1 MTYISKTQISIKY
14 TEGGFLKDQ
23 TTGENYIGDYI
34 LTSQGEYYAGKD
46 NTNLVTKLI
55 LVDDSLG
62 NRPPKPA
69 SPYKRD
75 VQKFDLLKKNIKNFL
90 RNTETIPSFKNIPTE
105 EDYGRGYYDRY
116 FTSRINN
123 TNYIEISEETYN
135 SISKKD
141 GVYDHYLYEVNK
153 LRWYITGNDVH
164 KQNSLSIQRL
174 QIIYPNLFLLFPILN
189 EFLRPS
195 SINRED
201 LITEGGELYYADG
214 SEYIGPYHIHPE
226 QGPMVGAKHVSVAHA
241 KLYYFSQLPNVGDK
255 SYEDFTQ
262 QYRFV
267 ICYKCIQTESIIDG
281 KFVNQIVSERY
292 PKIVGCPRGFFESHE
307 EAIQACPK
315 IPIEGQVRDPGIIS
329 IPEPQSPTSPQQATE
344 LPSTRSIP
352 STPST
357 PSTPSYGGGSG
368 GSGGSSGGSSGGGG
382 GGY

>member
-1 MTYISKTQISIKY
+1 MAYISKTQISIKY

-23 TTGENYIGDYI
+23 TTGKNYIGDYI
-34 LTSQGEYYAGKD
+34 LTGQGEYYAGKD
-46 NTNLVTKLI
+46 NTNLTTKLV
-55 LVDDSLG
+55 LVDDSPG
-62 NRPPKPA
+62 NRSSKPTP
-69 SPYKRD
+69 PYKRD
-75 VQKFDLLKKNIKNFL
+75 VRKFDLLKKNIKNFL

-105 EDYGRGYYDRY
+105 EDYDRGYYDRY
-116 FTSRINN
+116 FTSRINDI
-123 TNYIEISEETYN
+123 NYIEVSEETYN

-141 GVYDHYLYEVNK
+141 GVHDHYLYEVDK

-174 QIIYPNLFLLFPILN
+174 QVNYPNLFLLFPILN

-214 SEYIGPYHIHPE
+214 SEYIGAYHIHPE

-241 KLYYFSQLPNVGDK
+241 KLYYFNQLPNVGDE

-262 QYRFV
+262 QYGFV
-267 ICYKCIQTESIIDG
+267 ICYKCVQVGSDLSKNPANQLVAH
-281 KFVNQIVSERY
+281 KFPRIN
-292 PKIVGCPRGFFESHE
+292 GCPKGFFEDQQ

-315 IPIEGQVRDPGIIS
+315 VPTNGMVKDPGVIYT
-329 IPEPQSPTSPQQATE
+329 PEPSSTTNIQPATE
-344 LPSTRSIP
+344 IFSTRSVP

-357 PSTPSYGGGSG
+357 PSTPSYGGGS
-368 GSGGSSGGSSGGGG
+368 SGGGGGSSGGGG

>member
-1 MTYISKTQISIKY
+1 MAYISKTQISIKY

-23 TTGENYIGDYI
+23 TTGKNYIGDYI
-34 LTSQGEYYAGKD
+34 LTGQGEYYAGKD
-46 NTNLVTKLI
+46 NTNLTTKLV
-55 LVDDSLG
+55 LVDDSPG
-62 NRPPKPA
+62 NRSSKPTP
-69 SPYKRD
+69 PYKRD
-75 VQKFDLLKKNIKNFL
+75 VRKFDLLKKNIKNFL

-105 EDYGRGYYDRY
+105 EDYDRGYYDRY
-116 FTSRINN
+116 FTSRINDI
-123 TNYIEISEETYN
+123 NYIEVSEETYN

-141 GVYDHYLYEVNK
+141 GVHDHYLYEVDK

-174 QIIYPNLFLLFPILN
+174 QVNYPNLFLLFPILN

-214 SEYIGPYHIHPE
+214 SEYIGAYHIHPE

-241 KLYYFSQLPNVGDK
+241 KLYYFNQLPNIGDK

-262 QYRFV
+262 EYGFV
-267 ICYKCIQTESIIDG
+267 ICYKCVQVGSDLSKNPANQLVAN
-281 KFVNQIVSERY
+281 KFPRIN
-292 PKIVGCPRGFFESHE
+292 GCPKDFFEDQQ

-315 IPIEGQVRDPGIIS
+315 VPTNGMVKDPGVIYT
-329 IPEPQSPTSPQQATE
+329 PEPSSTTNIQPATE
-344 LPSTRSIP
+344 IFSTRSVP

-357 PSTPSYGGGSG
+357 PSTPSYGGGS
-368 GSGGSSGGSSGGGG
+368 SGGGGGSSGGGG

>member
-1 MTYISKTQISIKY
+1 MAYISKTQISIKY

-23 TTGENYIGDYI
+23 TTGKNYIGDYI
-34 LTSQGEYYAGKD
+34 LTGQGEYYAGKD
-46 NTNLVTKLI
+46 NTNLTTKLV
-55 LVDDSLG
+55 LVDDSPG
-62 NRPPKPA
+62 NRSSKPTP
-69 SPYKRD
+69 PYKRD
-75 VQKFDLLKKNIKNFL
+75 VRKFDLLKKNIKNFL

-105 EDYGRGYYDRY
+105 EDYDRGYYDRY
-116 FTSRINN
+116 FTSRINDI
-123 TNYIEISEETYN
+123 NYIEVSEETYN

-141 GVYDHYLYEVNK
+141 GVHDHYLYEVDK

-174 QIIYPNLFLLFPILN
+174 QVNYPNLFLLFPILN

-214 SEYIGPYHIHPE
+214 SEYIGAYHIHPE

-241 KLYYFSQLPNVGDK
+241 KLYYFNQLPNVGDK

-262 QYRFV
+262 QYGFV
-267 ICYKCIQTESIIDG
+267 ICYKCVQVGSDLSKNPANQLVAN
-281 KFVNQIVSERY
+281 KFPRIN
-292 PKIVGCPRGFFESHE
+292 GCPKGFFEDQQ
-307 EAIQACPK
+307 EAIQTCPK
-315 IPIEGQVRDPGIIS
+315 VPTNGMVKDPGVIYT
-329 IPEPQSPTSPQQATE
+329 PEPSSTTNIQPATE
-344 LPSTRSIP
+344 IFSTRSVP

-357 PSTPSYGGGSG
+357 PSTPSYGGGS
-368 GSGGSSGGSSGGGG
+368 SGGGGGSSGGGG